1 MSARNARNRPH
12 QPQPAESDRDLVE
25 LPNFGGGSF
34 TGADGSVDPHL
45 HDFRAFGARP
55 ADAPTGVAHKQLQV
69 YTVPVTPMAVIG
81 LAGRLPGGI
90 DSPDLLWEALLR
102 GEDQITAPVGASRIW
117 HSEN

>member
-1 MSARNARNRPH
+1 
-12 QPQPAESDRDLVE
+12 
-25 LPNFGGGSF
+25 
-34 TGADGSVDPHL
+34 
-45 HDFRAFGARP
+45 
-55 ADAPTGVAHKQLQV
+55 
-69 YTVPVTPMAVIG
+69 MAVIG

>member
-1 MSARNARNRPH
+1 VSARNAQNHPH

-34 TGADGSVDPHL
+34 TGADGSVDPYL

-55 ADAPTGVAHKQLQV
+55 ADAPTGVAHKELQV

-81 LAGRLPGGI
+81 LASAAWRHRL
-90 DSPDLLWEALLR
+90 A
-102 GEDQITAPVGASRIW
+102 
-117 HSEN
+117 